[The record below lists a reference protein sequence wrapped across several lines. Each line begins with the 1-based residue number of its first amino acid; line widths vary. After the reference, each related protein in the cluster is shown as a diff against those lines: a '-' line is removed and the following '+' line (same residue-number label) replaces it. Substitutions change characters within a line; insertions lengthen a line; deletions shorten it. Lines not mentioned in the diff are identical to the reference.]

1 MLTSNDSTIPNALE
15 KLDEVLAGGVR
26 HIGFKDVGLPFDDLK
41 RLAKKIREAGGRSY
55 PVSYTHLR
63 AHET

>member
-1 MLTSNDSTIPNALE
+1 MLTSNDSTIPNSLE

-41 RLAKKIREAGGRSY
+41 RLAKKSGRRAAGHTWKWL
-55 PVSYTHLR
+55 V
-63 AHET
+63 